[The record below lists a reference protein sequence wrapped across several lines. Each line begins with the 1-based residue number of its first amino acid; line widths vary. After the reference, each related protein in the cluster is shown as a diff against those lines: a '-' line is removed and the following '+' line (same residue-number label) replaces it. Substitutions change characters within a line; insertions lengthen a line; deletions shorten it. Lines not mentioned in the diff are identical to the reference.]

1 MVERPVDALVIF
13 TGTIGLVT
21 SSSAIT
27 VLIAEVAAS
36 HASATTGA
44 SVDGVMDE
52 GGSVDMLAAAAA
64 ASASGSGFLKL
75 TPSVFPPVLPF
86 LS

>member
-36 HASATTGA
+36 HASAATGA
-44 SVDGVMDE
+44 SVDGVLEE
-52 GGSVDMLAAAAA
+52 GGSVDMDAAAAA
-64 ASASGSGFLKL
+64 ANAAGSGFLKF
-75 TPSVFPPVLPF
+75 TPSPFPPVFPF